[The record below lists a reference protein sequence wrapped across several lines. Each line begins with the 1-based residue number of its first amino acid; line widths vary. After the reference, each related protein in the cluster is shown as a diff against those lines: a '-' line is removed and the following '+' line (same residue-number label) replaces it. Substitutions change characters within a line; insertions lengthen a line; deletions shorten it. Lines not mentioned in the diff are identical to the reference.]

1 MITMRRQLMGLGFIA
16 ASSLLALHAAN
27 AMNGPTAITV
37 DGGPIGEL
45 SVSGGIDGYA
55 YYQTP
60 YAQHTD
66 GGFLKEDGAS
76 VANMQIDIQKTTGV
90 IQFNI
95 EAADTGGSTA
105 LGVGF
110 SPIGYFGTHFYTTG
124 NPEEESGLG
133 GGAKYK
139 PLYLANITIAP
150 PGSPITISA
159 GEIGSVEGYEGTFD
173 WGNPT
178 QFTSDAW
185 WVENSSSQGVALNY
199 TFGNLSGSVSFGDGF
214 PADDGVFNFVQ
225 AIANYTFS
233 PTNTLSVFY
242 AGAVGTTSVYT
253 DPGNQFYKNSQM
265 VGFFDSYTMG
275 NLNLVPEVQYVYA
288 KADSKIFLAKPTW
301 NFAALVLAD
310 YSFGTSP
317 YSIGGMA
324 EYFASHTS
332 VEDASDWYLGPDAD
346 GIGVAAA
353 PTWQYKDIFARA
365 NFGFVYLTNNKF
377 AGGKVT
383 PFGDNGRTSFESTLE
398 AGLLF

>member
-16 ASSLLALHAAN
+16 ASSLLALHSAN

-37 DGGPIGEL
+37 DGGPIGDL
-45 SVSGGIDGYA
+45 SVSGGLDGYG
-55 YYQTP
+55 YYQDP
-60 YAQHTD
+60 YYQHAP
-66 GGFLKEDGAS
+66 GGVFKEDGAY
-76 VANMQIDIQKTTGV
+76 VGETQIDIQKSTGV

-95 EAADTGGSTA
+95 EAATSGGSTA
-105 LGVGF
+105 LGIPF
-110 SPIGYFGTHFYTTG
+110 SPTG
-124 NPEEESGLG
+124 VA

-139 PLYLANITIAP
+139 PLYLAYVTIAP
-150 PGSPITISA
+150 PGSPVTISA

-199 TFGNLSGSVSFGDGF
+199 TFGPVSGSVSFGDGF

-225 AIANYTFS
+225 AIANYTIS

-265 VGFFDSYTMG
+265 IGFFDSYTMG

-288 KADSKIFLAKPTW
+288 KADAKIFLAKPTW
-301 NFAALVLAD
+301 NLAALVLAD
-310 YSFGTSP
+310 YTFGTSP
-317 YSIGGMA
+317 YSLGGMV

-332 VEDASDWYLGPDAD
+332 AADESDWYLGPDAD

-365 NFGFVYLTNNKF
+365 NFGFVYLTNDKAADGTRNVPF
-377 AGGKVT
+377 A
-383 PFGDNGRTSFESTLE
+383 DNGRTEFQSTLE

>member
-27 AMNGPTAITV
+27 AMNGPTSITV
-37 DGGPIGEL
+37 DGGPVGAL
-45 SVSGGIDGYA
+45 SISGGIDGYA
-55 YYQTP
+55 YYQDP
-60 YAQHTD
+60 YLQHAP
-66 GGFLKEDGAS
+66 GGVFKEDGAYVS
-76 VANMQIDIQKTTGV
+76 DMQIDIQKSTGV
-90 IQFNI
+90 IQFNV
-95 EAADTGGSTA
+95 EAATSGGATA
-105 LGVGF
+105 LGEPF
-110 SPIGYFGTHFYTTG
+110 SPT
-124 NPEEESGLG
+124 SVA

-139 PLYLANITIAP
+139 PLYLAYITIAP
-150 PGSPITISA
+150 PGSPVTISA

-173 WGNPT
+173 WGNTT

-225 AIANYTFS
+225 AIANYAFT

-265 VGFFDSYTMG
+265 IGFFDSYTMG

-288 KADSKIFLAKPTW
+288 KADAKIFLAKPTW
-301 NFAALVLAD
+301 NLAALVLAD
-310 YSFGTSP
+310 YTFGTSP

-332 VEDASDWYLGPDAD
+332 AYDGSDWYLGPDAD

-353 PTWQYKDIFARA
+353 PTWQYKDLFARA
-365 NFGFVYLTNNKF
+365 NFGFVYLTNNSFSGYKVEPF
-377 AGGKVT
+377 A
-383 PFGDNGRTSFESTLE
+383 DHGRTEFQSTLE

>member
-16 ASSLLALHAAN
+16 ASSLLALHSAN

-37 DGGPIGEL
+37 DGGPIGDL
-45 SVSGGIDGYA
+45 SVSGGVDGYG

-60 YAQHTD
+60 NAPHA
-66 GGFLKEDGAS
+66 GIKEEGAYL
-76 VANMQIDIQKTTGV
+76 ANMQIDIQKSTGI

-95 EAADTGGSTA
+95 EPAVTGGTTA
-105 LGVGF
+105 LGEPF
-110 SPIGYFGTHFYTTG
+110 S
-124 NPEEESGLG
+124 EVGLG
-133 GGAKYK
+133 GGARLK
-139 PLYLANITIAP
+139 PLYLANVTIAP

-199 TFGNLSGSVSFGDGF
+199 TFGALSGSVEFGDGF
-214 PADDGVFNFVQ
+214 PSDDGNFNFLQ
-225 AIANYTFS
+225 AIANYAFS

-242 AGAVGTTSVYT
+242 AGAVAPTSVYH

-265 VGFFDSYTMG
+265 IGFFDSYTMG

-288 KADSKIFLAKPTW
+288 KADAKIFLTKPTW
-301 NFAALVLAD
+301 NLAALLLAD

-317 YSIGGMA
+317 YSLGGMV

-332 VEDASDWYLGPDAD
+332 SYDYSDWYLGPDAAGF
-346 GIGVAAA
+346 GIAAA

-365 NFGFVYLTNNKF
+365 NFGFVYLTNNTAPDGTRNLPF
-377 AGGKVT
+377 A
-383 PFGDNGRTSFESTLE
+383 DNGRTSFQSTLE